1 MDDDP
6 PKKEAPSESLLP
18 TAPNTTQDAIR
29 IETTISRERFAQLSG
44 AEAPQI
50 CAEASKAEHEAKELL
65 QKDKSNR
72 WLYLVA
78 RGKLELG
85 LMLEIM
91 RYERI
96 GARRGYD
103 TCGLKKSNQD
113 LAQFFSTG
121 SDSMSRSKNALLR
134 RGLID
139 TVDGVLQLRY
149 AAVLKDAKAKGW
161 SRNSNRRSK

>member
-1 MDDDP
+1 MSGDP
-6 PKKEAPSESLLP
+6 PKKEAPSESSLP
-18 TAPNTTQDAIR
+18 TAPNIPR
-29 IETTISRERFAQLSG
+29 GTINVKNTITRKQFAQLSG
-44 AEAPQI
+44 SEAPHI
-50 CAEASKAEHEAKELL
+50 CSDASKVEDEAKKIL
-65 QKDKSNR
+65 QEDRSNR

-85 LMLEIM
+85 LMLEIL

-96 GARRGYD
+96 GTRGEYKI
-103 TCGLKKSNQD
+103 CGLKKSNQG
-113 LAQFFSTG
+113 LATFFGVG
-121 SDSMSRSKNALLR
+121 SDSMSRTKNALLR

-161 SRNSNRRSK
+161 SRNSNCRSK

>member
-6 PKKEAPSESLLP
+6 PKKAAPSEVAIP
-18 TAPNTTQDAIR
+18 TAPSTTKGAIR
-29 IETTISRERFAQLSG
+29 IENTISRERFAQLSG
-44 AEAPQI
+44 VEPPQI

-85 LMLEIM
+85 LMLEIL

-96 GARRGYD
+96 GTRGEYKI
-103 TCGLKKSNQD
+103 CGLKKPNQG
-113 LAQFFSTG
+113 LATFFGVG
-121 SDSMSRSKNALLR
+121 SDSMSRTKNALLR

-149 AAVLKDAKAKGW
+149 AAILKDAQAKGW
-161 SRNSNRRSK
+161 SRNSNCRSK

>member
-1 MDDDP
+1 M
-6 PKKEAPSESLLP
+6 
-18 TAPNTTQDAIR
+18 
-29 IETTISRERFAQLSG
+29 QLSG
-44 AEAPQI
+44 AEPPQI

-161 SRNSNRRSK
+161 SRNIKCRSK

>member
-1 MDDDP
+1 MSGDP
-6 PKKEAPSESLLP
+6 PKKEAPSESSLP
-18 TAPNTTQDAIR
+18 TAPNIPR
-29 IETTISRERFAQLSG
+29 GTINVKNTITRKQFAQLSG
-44 AEAPQI
+44 SEAPHI
-50 CAEASKAEHEAKELL
+50 CSAAIDAEHEAKELL

-113 LAQFFSTG
+113 LAQFFGTG

-161 SRNSNRRSK
+161 SRNIKCRSK

>member
-1 MDDDP
+1 MSGDP
-6 PKKEAPSESLLP
+6 PKKEAPSESPLP
-18 TAPNTTQDAIR
+18 TAPSIPQGTIR
-29 IETTISRERFAQLSG
+29 ITNTITRKQFAQLSG
-44 AEAPQI
+44 SEAPHI
-50 CAEASKAEHEAKELL
+50 CSAASKVEHEAKKIL
-65 QKDKSNR
+65 QEDRSNR

-85 LMLEIM
+85 LMLEIL

-96 GARRGYD
+96 GTRGEYKI
-103 TCGLKKSNQD
+103 CGLKKSNQG
-113 LAQFFSTG
+113 LATFFGVG
-121 SDSMSRSKNALLR
+121 SDSMSRTKNALLR

-161 SRNSNRRSK
+161 SRNSNCRSK

>member
-1 MDDDP
+1 MTALSDDP

-29 IETTISRERFAQLSG
+29 IENTISRERFAQLSG

-50 CAEASKAEHEAKELL
+50 CAEASKAEREAKKIL
-65 QKDKSNR
+65 QEDKSNR

-85 LMLEIM
+85 LMLEIL

-96 GARRGYD
+96 GTRGGFKI
-103 TCGLKKSNQD
+103 CGLKKSNQG
-113 LAQFFSTG
+113 LATFFGVG
-121 SDSMSRSKNALLR
+121 SDSMSRTKTTLLR

-149 AAVLKDAKAKGW
+149 SALLKDAKDKGW
-161 SRNSNRRSK
+161 SG